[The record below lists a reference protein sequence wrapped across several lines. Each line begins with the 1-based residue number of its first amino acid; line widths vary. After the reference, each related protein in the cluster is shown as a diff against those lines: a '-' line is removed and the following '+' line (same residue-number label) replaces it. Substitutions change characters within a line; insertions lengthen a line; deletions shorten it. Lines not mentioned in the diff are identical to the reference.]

1 MPCSEKRARLLLARN
16 RARIHRLAPFVIR
29 LKDRR
34 VSDSGGLTKFN
45 RAQLGIPKA
54 HALDAACVG
63 SVSEVLNWQKPT
75 LSIKATGRGSYQ
87 RTRLDAFGFP
97 RGYLTRQKSIHGFQT
112 GDLVKAVVP
121 VGKKAGA
128 YTGRVAV
135 RATGSFN
142 IQTLSGV
149 IQGIS
154 HRYCRIIQRA
164 DGYGYSQMGTQV
176 PAFIPQPAK
185 ATQPARARLGYPA
198 EVL

>member
-34 VSDSGGLTKFN
+34 VSDSQFQPVKVKLDPGSKVT
-45 RAQLGIPKA
+45 GI
-54 HALDAACVG
+54 
-63 SVSEVLNWQKPT
+63 
-75 LSIKATGRGSYQ
+75 
-87 RTRLDAFGFP
+87 
-97 RGYLTRQKSIHGFQT
+97 
-112 GDLVKAVVP
+112 AVVRES
-121 VGKKAGA
+121 VRVDAE
-128 YTGRVAV
+128 TGEARTSVHV
-135 RATGSFN
+135 
-142 IQTLSGV
+142 LSLFELT
-149 IQGIS
+149 
-154 HRYCRIIQRA
+154 QRA